1 MNGFIRGGTTASTA
15 LPTYAVTINFEY
27 FKLDCLPPIN
37 FKIIIIFAKRG
48 NQLALKNS
56 LASLLGDQM
65 TVSWLSLIFQF
76 KK

>member
-48 NQLALKNS
+48 ESTRLK
-56 LASLLGDQM
+56 
-65 TVSWLSLIFQF
+65 
-76 KK
+76 K

>member
-27 FKLDCLPPIN
+27 FKLDCIPPIN

-48 NQLALKNS
+48 NQLTLKNC